1 MRDFGNAKARAIGDP
16 ERGLVLEAGCGF
28 EQPPRFLDAE
38 HIRQRAVIAGD
49 HKGTRQIP
57 ALQCHQK
64 QKPQRRD
71 SAVNGRRSH
80 AVLVLIQLEAA
91 DILWRRCVGRAA
103 DKRGEAPDVTN
114 VVLRCVGAE
123 APHEHVVLH
132 ALAKR
137 RDRCIGRRGIHG
149 EFLSLKET
157 PWSARPPLTAQRPQ
171 ILCHLRPRRPSRE
184 AGSCMRAQSCH

>member
-1 MRDFGNAKARAIGDP
+1 MRDFGHAKARAIGDP

-71 SAVNGRRSH
+71 STVDGRRPNT
-80 AVLVLIQLEAA
+80 VLMLIQLETT
-91 DILWRRCVGRAA
+91 DIFWRRGVGRAPE
-103 DKRGEAPDVTN
+103 KRGEATDVTN
-114 VVLRCVGAE
+114 VVLPRMGAQ
-123 APHEHVVLH
+123 ATHEHIVLH

-137 RDRCIGRRGIHG
+137 RNGCIGRRGSHG
-149 EFLSLKET
+149 EFLLLKGT
-157 PWSARPPLTAQRPQ
+157 SWSARSPLHAQR
-171 ILCHLRPRRPSRE
+171 L
-184 AGSCMRAQSCH
+184 